1 MGEEVT
7 RNAGGLA
14 EPPKRS
20 TDTGTAGSAPGKQA
34 GGNRP
39 ATAPGTG
46 GTAPAGGSTGG
57 KAGGKA
63 EKEKTSGLAS
73 INPPPVPDSPKKKQ
87 RKPRQKKEDKS
98 TTFNASQLSALIVS
112 LSAIVA
118 SRPGLEMFVISEIEA
133 QQIATPLANMIAKSE
148 QLSQLSEHADA
159 LALVTATFVIM
170 APRMMMYF
178 DAQKQRRLKAAGG
191 VKLVRTDT
199 QDAKSG
205 RDSGKPGEH
214 SSRNTADDVPSFFA
228 AMPPIAD

>member
-7 RNAGGLA
+7 RNVSGLA

-39 ATAPGTG
+39 APAPGTG
-46 GTAPAGGSTGG
+46 GTAPAGGS
-57 KAGGKA
+57 AGGKA
-63 EKEKTSGLAS
+63 EKEKTSGLAFV
-73 INPPPVPDSPKKKQ
+73 NPPPVPDAPKKKQ
-87 RKPRQKKEDKS
+87 RKPRQKKEDKN

-170 APRMMMYF
+170 APRIMMYF

-214 SSRNTADDVPSFFA
+214 SPRNTADDVPSFFA